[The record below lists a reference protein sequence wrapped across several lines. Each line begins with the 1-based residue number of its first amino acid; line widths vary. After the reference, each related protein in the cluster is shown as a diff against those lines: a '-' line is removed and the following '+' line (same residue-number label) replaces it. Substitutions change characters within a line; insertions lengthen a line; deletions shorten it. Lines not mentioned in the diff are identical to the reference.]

1 MYRCSWNVTLSCKD
15 SSMMDNFSYFS
26 LLFYLLRLVADFLFF
41 QLLIFINIYY
51 EISNAMYFKV
61 KIDGSS
67 VI

>member
-1 MYRCSWNVTLSCKD
+1 
-15 SSMMDNFSYFS
+15 MMDNFSYFS